1 MKDRSEQ
8 HRNSAHTPHSAP
20 ATVPGHA
27 ARGRVEVVATPIG
40 NLADLS
46 PRARESLQ
54 RADVVAAEDTRR
66 TSQLL
71 AAFGIERPIVSLH
84 THNERARSADLLAR
98 LAEGVTIALVSD
110 AGTPVLSDP
119 GFELVRSAAAAGHEI
134 VAIPGPT
141 AIAAALAIS
150 GLPAERFCFEGFLPA
165 RPRERRARLTEL
177 AQERRTM
184 VFFEGPHRL
193 VEALADMAAAFGA
206 EREAIV
212 ARELTKAF
220 ETVYRG
226 TLAELGLRAAAD
238 PNMSRGE
245 LTLVVAGLARP
256 ARRDA
261 DDADDGALRLALE
274 RTLRV
279 LLRELSPSK
288 AAALAAQLTGARRG
302 DAYALALQIAD
313 ADAG

>member
-1 MKDRSEQ
+1 MKDRPELP
-8 HRNSAHTPHSAP
+8 RSAAP
-20 ATVPGHA
+20 VAA

-54 RADVVAAEDTRR
+54 RADLVAAEDTRR
-66 TSQLL
+66 TGQLL

-150 GLPAERFCFEGFLPA
+150 GLPVERFCFEGFLPA
-165 RPRERRARLTEL
+165 RPRERRARLAEL
-177 AQERRTM
+177 AAETRAM

-193 VEALADMAAAFGA
+193 AESLVDMAAAFGA
-206 EREAIV
+206 DREAIV

-226 TLAELGLRAAAD
+226 TLAELGMRVTAD
-238 PNMSRGE
+238 PNMTRGE
-245 LTLVVAGLARP
+245 LTLVVAGLGRGAP
-256 ARRDA
+256 GQEGDA
-261 DDADDGALRLALE
+261 AQEAAARLALE

-279 LLRELSPSK
+279 LLRELAPSK
-288 AAALAAQLTGARRG
+288 AAALAAQLTGARRS
-302 DAYALALQIAD
+302 DAYALALSIAESTP
-313 ADAG
+313 G

>member
-1 MKDRSEQ
+1 MKDRPELP
-8 HRNSAHTPHSAP
+8 RSAAP
-20 ATVPGHA
+20 TTA

-54 RADVVAAEDTRR
+54 RADLVAAEDTRH
-66 TSQLL
+66 TGQLL

-119 GFELVRSAAAAGHEI
+119 GFELVRSAAAAGHDI

-165 RPRERRARLTEL
+165 RPRERRTRLSEL
-177 AQERRTM
+177 ASEPRAM

-193 VEALADMAAAFGA
+193 VEALADMATAFGA
-206 EREAIV
+206 EREAVV

-226 TLAELGLRAAAD
+226 TLAELGTRAAAD

-245 LTLVVAGLARP
+245 LTLVVAGLARA
-256 ARRDA
+256 ARGEGDA
-261 DDADDGALRLALE
+261 ADDGALRLALE

-279 LLRELSPSK
+279 LLRELPPSRS
-288 AAALAAQLTGARRG
+288 AALAAQLTGARRS
-302 DAYALALQIAD
+302 DAYTLALEIA
-313 ADAG
+313 AAEPG

>member
-1 MKDRSEQ
+1 
-8 HRNSAHTPHSAP
+8 
-20 ATVPGHA
+20 
-27 ARGRVEVVATPIG
+27 
-40 NLADLS
+40 
-46 PRARESLQ
+46 
-54 RADVVAAEDTRR
+54 
-66 TSQLL
+66 
-71 AAFGIERPIVSLH
+71 VSLH

-119 GFELVRSAAAAGHEI
+119 GFELVRSAAAAGHDI

-165 RPRERRARLTEL
+165 RPRERRTRLSEL
-177 AQERRTM
+177 ASEPRAM

-193 VEALADMAAAFGA
+193 VEALADMATAFGA
-206 EREAIV
+206 EREAVV

-226 TLAELGLRAAAD
+226 TLAELGTRAAAD

-245 LTLVVAGLARP
+245 LTLGVAGLARA
-256 ARRDA
+256 ARGEGDA
-261 DDADDGALRLALE
+261 ADDGALRLALE

-279 LLRELSPSK
+279 LLRELPPSRS
-288 AAALAAQLTGARRG
+288 AALAAQLTGARRS
-302 DAYALALQIAD
+302 DAYTLALEIA
-313 ADAG
+313 AAEPG

>member
-1 MKDRSEQ
+1 MKDRPELP
-8 HRNSAHTPHSAP
+8 RSAAP
-20 ATVPGHA
+20 VAA

-54 RADVVAAEDTRR
+54 RADLVAAEDTRR
-66 TSQLL
+66 TGQLL

-150 GLPAERFCFEGFLPA
+150 GLPVERFCFEGFLPA
-165 RPRERRARLTEL
+165 RPRERRARLAEL
-177 AQERRTM
+177 AAETRAM

-193 VEALADMAAAFGA
+193 AETLVDMAAAFGA
-206 EREAIV
+206 GREAIV

-226 TLAELGLRAAAD
+226 TLAELGTRITAD
-238 PNMSRGE
+238 PNMTRGE
-245 LTLVVAGLARP
+245 LTLVVAGLGRGARGEDG
-256 ARRDA
+256 DA
-261 DDADDGALRLALE
+261 AAEAALRLALE

-279 LLRELSPSK
+279 LLRELAPSK
-288 AAALAAQLTGARRG
+288 AAALAAQLTGARRS
-302 DAYALALQIAD
+302 DAYALALSIAES
-313 ADAG
+313 APG

>member
-1 MKDRSEQ
+1 
-8 HRNSAHTPHSAP
+8 
-20 ATVPGHA
+20 
-27 ARGRVEVVATPIG
+27 
-40 NLADLS
+40 
-46 PRARESLQ
+46 
-54 RADVVAAEDTRR
+54 
-66 TSQLL
+66 
-71 AAFGIERPIVSLH
+71 
-84 THNERARSADLLAR
+84 
-98 LAEGVTIALVSD
+98 
-110 AGTPVLSDP
+110 
-119 GFELVRSAAAAGHEI
+119 
-134 VAIPGPT
+134 
-141 AIAAALAIS
+141 
-150 GLPAERFCFEGFLPA
+150 
-165 RPRERRARLTEL
+165 
-177 AQERRTM
+177 M

-302 DAYALALQIAD
+302 DAYALALQIAA
-313 ADAG
+313 ADSG